1 MIFDTMVL
9 APSIRELIDLGHLV
23 PPEYYAPSRP
33 DLSKLKIRC
42 GDYVKEGVADVM
54 DRPQMVGDIVTNYA
68 KICPDR
74 KAIVFATSVKHSKH
88 IAERFIDAG
97 IPAAHIDGKTPKE
110 ERDQI
115 LKDLASG
122 KIQIVVNC
130 MVLTEGFDC
139 PSVGCIILAR
149 PTKSLGFYIQM
160 AGRGLRPDKD
170 KDNCI
175 IIDHSGAVYQHGFVD
190 VDHEW
195 SLDPQERIEDRQ
207 SKAQREKAGPIT
219 CKECNFLYEGRPDC
233 PKCGWQPVTQG
244 KSFDFQ
250 EGELG
255 RIDRDGLIT
264 HFKETREQKERFYQ
278 ELVFIQQERGYKP
291 GWVAFKY
298 KERYGK
304 WPRGLMDKPAIPSV
318 ETRSWIRKEAVKYAR
333 QQKVS

>member
-1 MIFDTMVL
+1 MIFEKMVC
-9 APSIRELIDLGHLV
+9 APRVSELIAMGNLV
-23 PPEYYAPSRP
+23 PSEYYAPTKP
-33 DLSKLKIRC
+33 DLTKLKVRC
-42 GDYVKEGVADVM
+42 GDFVKEGIAALM

-74 KAIVFATSVKHSKH
+74 KTIVFATSVKHSVH
-88 IAERFIDAG
+88 IAERFNDAG
-97 IPAAHIDGKTPKE
+97 IPAAHIDGKTPKP

-115 LKDLASG
+115 LDALKTG
-122 KIQIVVNC
+122 EIQVVINC

-149 PTKSLGFYIQM
+149 PTKSLGLYLQM
-160 AGRGLRPDKD
+160 AGRGLRPDKG

-175 IIDHSGAVYQHGFVD
+175 IIDHSGAVYQHGFVEA
-190 VDHEW
+190 DHEW

-207 SKAQREKAGPIT
+207 SKFQKEKAGPTT

-233 PKCGWQPVTQG
+233 PKCGWKPEVKG

-255 RIDRDGLIT
+255 RIDQDGILSP
-264 HFKETREQKERFYQ
+264 FKHTREEKERFFRELTYIQ
-278 ELVFIQQERGYKP
+278 EQRGYKP
-291 GWVAFKY
+291 GWTSYKY

-304 WPRGLMDKPAIPSV
+304 WPRGLRNDPLPPST
-318 ETRSWIRKEAVKYAR
+318 ETRSWIRKEAVKYA
-333 QQKVS
+333 QQRAG